1 MNCECNNDISIFKG
15 DDEPKFIKVDKPT
28 GAEHIDIIRCAVK
41 IGVLPLKVFEEPEFP
56 FYIDIMGDETPKL
69 EYENECFMAIWYL
82 LDGQEIKKT
91 CRGKLIFKT
100 KEQVIEE
107 IPENDT
113 I

>member
-1 MNCECNNDISIFKG
+1 MS
-15 DDEPKFIKVDKPT
+15 
-28 GAEHIDIIRCAVK
+28 
-41 IGVLPLKVFEEPEFP
+41 
-56 FYIDIMGDETPKL
+56 DETHKL

-91 CRGKLIFKT
+91 CRGKLVFKT

-107 IPENDT
+107 LPENDT